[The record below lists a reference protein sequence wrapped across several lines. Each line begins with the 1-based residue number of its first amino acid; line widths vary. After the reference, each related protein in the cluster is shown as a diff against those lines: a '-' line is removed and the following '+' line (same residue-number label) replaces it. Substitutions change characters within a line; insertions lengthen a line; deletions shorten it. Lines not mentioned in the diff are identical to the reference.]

1 MTIFLEGVSLQNIR
15 TNVQVIQTALN
26 LIWYFQIIIARILD
40 DFQ

>member
-1 MTIFLEGVSLQNIR
+1 MTIFLEGVSLQ
-15 TNVQVIQTALN
+15 NVQVIQTALN